1 MKTASE
7 KGIFACGV
15 YIDFKKSFDTVNH
28 ELLNKL
34 NYYGIRGT
42 ELQWFKMYLKVRKQL
57 TIVSSFS
64 SKNKYILIIESPR
77 DLSWALYCCL
87 FT

>member
-42 ELQWFKMYLKVRKQL
+42 ELQWFKTYLKVRQ
-57 TIVSSFS
+57 
-64 SKNKYILIIESPR
+64 
-77 DLSWALYCCL
+77 
-87 FT
+87 